1 MRLLTRVA
9 RVAPVAP
16 GALLAFVLAL
26 ITSGCRGGDAATVD
40 ASFVEPDG
48 VDGTGCTSRTPRT
61 VPLEAFVGPVGLQ
74 DRITAAIDSA
84 GSTLDVQMYLF
95 TVKDIANH
103 IVSARMRGVTV
114 RVILDPDEAG
124 NASVTGIFN
133 TGGVQ
138 WLNASRVYSYAH
150 AKYLLIDRT
159 TAVVMSMNFNA
170 DAMVKE
176 RNYGFVDRDPED
188 VTDIQAIFD
197 QDWQLA
203 RGMTPPTANLEC
215 TRMIVSP
222 VNSNQRI
229 YDFINSATTT
239 LDVEVLYITDATIR
253 NAVAAAHD
261 RGATVRVIL
270 SDPSSTASNAGVATF
285 MQQHGIPVR
294 YAVDQ
299 FYLHAK
305 LLIADGVAFVG
316 SENMSSTSLSQNRE
330 VGGLVLEP
338 DQVAVIQTQFD
349 SDWAITTPA
358 Y

>member
-1 MRLLTRVA
+1 MRLV
-9 RVAPVAP
+9 
-16 GALLAFVLAL
+16 LAAL
-26 ITSGCRGGDAATVD
+26 ITVATACRGSDGAAPD
-40 ASFVEPDG
+40 SALIEPDG
-48 VDGTGCTSRTPRT
+48 VDGAGCTPRTART
-61 VPLEAFVGPVGLQ
+61 VPLEAFVGPIGLQ
-74 DRITAAIDSA
+74 DRVNTAIDRAQS
-84 GSTLDVQMYLF
+84 SLDLQMYLF

-103 IVSARMRGVTV
+103 IVTARKRGVTV
-114 RVILDPDEAG
+114 RVILDPDEAA
-124 NASVTGIFN
+124 NASITGIFN

-138 WLNASRVYSYAH
+138 WLNASPIYAYSH
-150 AKYLLIDRT
+150 AKYLIVDRT
-159 TAVVMSMNFNA
+159 SALVMSMNFNA
-170 DAMVKE
+170 DAMDKE

-188 VTDIQAIFD
+188 ITDIQAIFE

-203 RGMTPPTANLEC
+203 QGKTPPAANLDC

-229 YDFINSATTT
+229 YDFINSANIT
-239 LDVEVLYITDATIR
+239 LDVEVFYITDATIR
-253 NAVAAAHD
+253 NAVGTAHE

-270 SDPSSTASNAGVATF
+270 GSDGTSDTSSGAGVATF
-285 MQQHGIPVR
+285 MQQRNIPVR

-316 SENMSSTSLSQNRE
+316 SENMSATSLSQNRE

-338 DQVAVIQTQFD
+338 DQVSIIQTQFD
-349 SDWAITTPA
+349 ADWAITTPA

>member
-1 MRLLTRVA
+1 MRRVVLVVAWLT
-9 RVAPVAP
+9 
-16 GALLAFVLAL
+16 LAL
-26 ITSGCRGGDAATVD
+26 ACRGSDGAAGDSGVI
-40 ASFVEPDG
+40 EPDG
-48 VDGTGCTSRTPRT
+48 VDGTGCTPRTART
-61 VPLEAFVGPVGLQ
+61 VPLEAFVGPMGLQ
-74 DRITAAIDSA
+74 DRVDAAIDSA
-84 GSTLDVQMYLF
+84 QSSLDLQMYLF

-103 IVSARMRGVTV
+103 IVTARKRGVTV

-138 WLNASRVYSYAH
+138 WLNASTVYTYSH
-150 AKYLLIDRT
+150 AKYVIVDRGR
-159 TAVVMSMNFNA
+159 ALVMSMNFNA
-170 DAMVKE
+170 DAMDKE

-188 VTDIQAIFD
+188 ITDIQAIFD

-203 RGMTPPTANLEC
+203 QGKSPLAANLDC
-215 TRMIVSP
+215 TRLIVSP
-222 VNSNQRI
+222 LNSNQRI
-229 YDFINSATTT
+229 YDFINSANTT

-253 NAVAAAHD
+253 NAVAGAHD

-270 SDPSSTASNAGVATF
+270 ASDTSSAAGVATF
-285 MQQHGIPVR
+285 MQQRNIPVR
-294 YAVDQ
+294 YAIDQ

-338 DQVAVIQTQFD
+338 DQVQVIQTQFD
-349 SDWAITTPA
+349 ADWAITTPA

>member
-1 MRLLTRVA
+1 MRRL
-9 RVAPVAP
+9 
-16 GALLAFVLAL
+16 ALAVAL
-26 ITSGCRGGDAATVD
+26 ITIGCRGSDALTADATI
-40 ASFVEPDG
+40 EPDG
-48 VDGTGCTSRTPRT
+48 VDGTGCTERTPRT
-61 VPLEAFVGPVGLQ
+61 VPLEAFVGPTGLQ
-74 DRITAAIDSA
+74 DRVNAAIDGA
-84 GSTLDVQMYLF
+84 QSTIDLQMYLF

-103 IVSARMRGVTV
+103 IVMAKQRGVIV

-133 TGGVQ
+133 NGGIQ
-138 WLNASRVYSYAH
+138 WENAAAVYSFSH
-150 AKYLLIDRT
+150 AKYLLIDRE
-159 TAVVMSMNFNA
+159 TALVMSMNFNA
-170 DAMVKE
+170 DAMDKE

-203 RGMTPPTANLEC
+203 LGATPPAANLAC

-239 LDVEVLYITDATIR
+239 LDVEALYITDASIR
-253 NAVAAAHD
+253 NAVGATHD
-261 RGATVRVIL
+261 RGATVRIIL
-270 SDPSSTASNAGVATF
+270 EDPGDTASNAGVATF
-285 MQQHGIPVR
+285 MQQRNVPVR

-305 LLIADGVAFVG
+305 LMIADGVAFVG
-316 SENMSSTSLSQNRE
+316 SENYSSTSLSQNRE

-338 DQVAVIQTQFD
+338 DQVAKIQTQFEA
-349 SDWAITTPA
+349 DWAITTPA